1 MCVISFNI
9 YGMKLNEVHFSSR
22 TVITHFLDKTYQEI
36 ISEYLN
42 MSPGKMSDFVST
54 PLFSFTLVIK
64 LRNSDFESH

>member
-9 YGMKLNEVHFSSR
+9 YGMKLKEVHFSSR

-54 PLFSFTLVIK
+54 PLFGFTLVIK